1 MEENERV
8 ILETGKEISERYGY
22 QVITAGK
29 GKKIIPKYSHGSIAL
44 LKTKST
50 TIDAQR
56 AAIYFLT

>member
-29 GKKIIPKYSHGSIAL
+29 DKKIIPKYSHGSIAL
-44 LKTKST
+44 LKTK
-50 TIDAQR
+50 
-56 AAIYFLT
+56 